1 MKKFLYKH
9 GIISLHSH
17 AYYPSA
23 NGLVERAIQT
33 TKQVLSKLVSPSLT
47 DWEDHVND
55 AQFSINNT
63 RQQSLKFS
71 PSHLLFGFT
80 PKIPKQGSLVST
92 DPNISLEA
100 RFSRLDDD
108 RLTAMNNLKQAQD
121 TQKRLHDRN
130 RMHYEFQIGDRVVC
144 DYHHIHIGKAQK
156 FIPRF
161 EGDFIVIDKDGDN
174 YVIEKIFS
182 PTRIYRKSVHISQIK
197 PASKLTILST
207 DPDVNQPNNQSTQQ
221 TDDDA
226 SNSDDQSDSIPD
238 SPAVIQPQPA
248 VVVQPNPPALP
259 ASPTIAVR
267 RSNRIRRKPAHLAD
281 YDTSSD

>member
-1 MKKFLYKH
+1 
-9 GIISLHSH
+9 
-17 AYYPSA
+17 
-23 NGLVERAIQT
+23 
-33 TKQVLSKLVSPSLT
+33 
-47 DWEDHVND
+47 
-55 AQFSINNT
+55 
-63 RQQSLKFS
+63 
-71 PSHLLFGFT
+71 
-80 PKIPKQGSLVST
+80 
-92 DPNISLEA
+92 
-100 RFSRLDDD
+100 
-108 RLTAMNNLKQAQD
+108 MNNLKQAQD

-207 DPDVNQPNNQSTQQ
+207 DPDVNQPNNQSTRQ

-238 SPAVIQPQPA
+238 SPAVIQSQPA
-248 VVVQPNPPALP
+248 VVVQPIPPALP